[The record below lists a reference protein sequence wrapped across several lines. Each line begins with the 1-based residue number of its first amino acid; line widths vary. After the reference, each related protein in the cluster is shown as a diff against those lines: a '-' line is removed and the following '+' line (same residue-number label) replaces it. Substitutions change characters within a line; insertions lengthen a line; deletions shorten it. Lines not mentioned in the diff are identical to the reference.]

1 MPMLLRRAVIIGALI
16 LLSALLAASQSSPS
30 SQPSVWAAKPDIVSF
45 EKVENERLAAAQATI
60 DKIVAVKG
68 ARTIENTLTPYD
80 EAVRQIN
87 TAAYFAV
94 LIQQV
99 HPDAGF
105 RDHATS
111 MLQKAVSVQTALNLN
126 QDVYK
131 SLGAL
136 DLSKSDPAT
145 QYYVKRTL
153 LLFRLAGVDKDDATR
168 ANLKKLNDELTADT
182 SNYERNISDDQKSV
196 KADPSELAGLP
207 QDYVDRHKP
216 GADGKVTIST
226 NYPDA
231 FPVFKFA
238 KSEDLRK
245 RVNTAF
251 DTRAYPVNRD
261 LLMKILQ
268 TRYQIATMLGYSSWA
283 DYFAADKMIGTGQ
296 NIAKFISDLNAVTRP
311 IAERETKILL
321 AEKQKTLPEATGIG
335 DY

>member
-1 MPMLLRRAVIIGALI
+1 MYHHIKKLMYTVKVGT
-16 LLSALLAASQSSPS
+16 
-30 SQPSVWAAKPDIVSF
+30 PDPRF
-45 EKVENERLAAAQATI
+45 GN
-60 DKIVAVKG
+60 
-68 ARTIENTLTPYD
+68 
-80 EAVRQIN
+80 
-87 TAAYFAV
+87 
-94 LIQQV
+94 
-99 HPDAGF
+99 
-105 RDHATS
+105 

-268 TRYQIATMLGYSSWA
+268 TRYQIATMILKKRLNWQIECLSWESA
-283 DYFAADKMIGTGQ
+283 RRRSAM
-296 NIAKFISDLNAVTRP
+296 N
-311 IAERETKILL
+311 
-321 AEKQKTLPEATGIG
+321 
-335 DY
+335 